1 MLSRKEVIVQRLVE
15 IPDERAGLLAAVND
29 LFLRIDDIDDE
40 KQSLSQEFL
49 RLTEVK
55 ERA

>member
-1 MLSRKEVIVQRLVE
+1 MLSRKEEIVQRLVE
-15 IPDERAGLLAAVND
+15 IPGERAGLLAAVND
-29 LFLRIDDIDDE
+29 LFKRIDDIDDE

-55 ERA
+55 EPA